1 MAKTTKPKPK
11 TKTITA
17 PDGRKFAIHPTTGQA
32 IPFSDPAPNNSPT
45 AAYPHYPVHIH
56 TSPGRTPSCTPDIT
70 RAVCNLISKGAY
82 TDAAAAASGKPLS
95 TYYQWLACADR
106 DAKLGKRPGWDPRN
120 KETSVY
126 LAFAEIV
133 KLARVSAEA
142 AITQEIHD
150 AEGDRTWTR
159 LAWIL
164 ERTRPDRY
172 GQRQTIEHDIVSAGP
187 NVPQRQP
194 ETHEEWLAVVQRERM
209 ALASGQAE
217 GAQGNKQGD
226 DFAEGA
232 EGAEEADYDDYEDIV
247 EDAPLFADVLDGVTF
262 AESVAVAEDAEGVQE
277 AQEGGDTRP
286 GLAEADGSGI

>member
-1 MAKTTKPKPK
+1 MAKTQTL
-11 TKTITA
+11 TA
-17 PDGRKFAIHPTTGQA
+17 PDGTRYAIHPETGEQIPYTPPTTAHPWQQ
-32 IPFSDPAPNNSPT
+32 
-45 AAYPHYPVHIH
+45 YPVVMHV
-56 TSPGRTPSCTPDIT
+56 SPGRTPSCSPDLT
-70 RAVCNLISKGAY
+70 ASVCLYISKGAY
-82 TDAAAAASGKPLS
+82 ADAAAAAAGIPLS
-95 TYYQWLACADR
+95 TFYQWLTFADR
-106 DAKLGKRPGWDPRN
+106 DEKLGKRPGWEPRN
-120 KETSVY
+120 KDTSVY
-126 LAFAEIV
+126 MAFSDSL
-133 KLARVSAEA
+133 KLARVAAEA
-142 AITQEIHD
+142 AITSKLHD

-194 ETHEEWLAVVQRERM
+194 ETHEQWLAVVQRERLAM
-209 ALASGQAE
+209 ASGQAE